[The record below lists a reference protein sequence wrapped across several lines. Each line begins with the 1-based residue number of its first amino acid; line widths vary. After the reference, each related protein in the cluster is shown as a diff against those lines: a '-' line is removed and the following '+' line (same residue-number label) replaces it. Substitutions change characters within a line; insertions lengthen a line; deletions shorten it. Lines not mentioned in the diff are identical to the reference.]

1 MPRIPREEQATIRH
15 RVDVEGQK
23 VADVAAAY
31 GCTPANIYAILAKLR
46 RQGAQDAGAVVPSP
60 SVAEVGPTTARNAA
74 ARPRVSVLYP
84 VRTDGEYSLIVDGAA
99 IVEPG
104 GEAPRLRVTPSKVVL
119 HRPGPSPDPTS
130 SCGADCVPLPVPV
143 MPSRR

>member
-1 MPRIPREEQATIRH
+1 MSI
-15 RVDVEGQK
+15 
-23 VADVAAAY
+23 
-31 GCTPANIYAILAKLR
+31 
-46 RQGAQDAGAVVPSP
+46 QGAPDMESVLRERGGQAYVVTVSEQGGPHAVYVPVRWEHGAL
-60 SVAEVGPTTARNAA
+60 VAEVGPTTARNAA

-143 MPSRR
+143 MPGRR